1 MIAIDNFTDV
11 PRSSKYQQPVS
22 WAYYGAIAK
31 PTTKTTFEPESVC
44 TKGQIVTFIYQ
55 VEHTGLKDWMDTTQ
69 KNSNSNQKN
78 ANSASSQVDDI
89 LNNAIKEMGLED
101 LFNGNQF

>member
-1 MIAIDNFTDV
+1 MVAIDEFTDV
-11 PRSSKYQQPVS
+11 PRSSKYQQPVA

-31 PTTKTTFEPESVC
+31 PITKTTFEPESVC

-55 VEHTGLKDWMDTTQ
+55 VEHTGLKDWMDKTQ
-69 KNSNSNQKN
+69 QNANSNS
-78 ANSASSQVDDI
+78 SQAEDI
-89 LNNAIKEMGLED
+89 LNNAIKQMGLED

>member
-31 PTTKTTFEPESVC
+31 PTTKNTFEPESVC

-69 KNSNSNQKN
+69 KNSNSN
-78 ANSASSQVDDI
+78 SSQI
-89 LNNAIKEMGLED
+89 EAIYESTLKEMGLED
-101 LFNGNQF
+101 FLNGNQF